1 MHFGGSLV
9 LVGLSSGL
17 LGLVDVGGLFGLG
30 VVRGGGSVMGGGGVV
45 VVVLGSGMV
54 LCDRG
59 GVRVLGGSSNG
70 HGGDQRHN
78 HGSQDH
84 LKLRLLHY
92 RVMYVR
98 GR

>member
-9 LVGLSSGL
+9 LVGLGSGL
-17 LGLVDVGGLFGLG
+17 LGLVGL
-30 VVRGGGSVMGGGGVV
+30 GGSVVGGGGVVV

-59 GVRVLGGSSNG
+59 GVRVLDGSSDG